1 MKKLVNKDPFS
12 NGTEHMIFEEKNCD
26 RCIKS
31 SVVKPDGTYT
41 NCDEHNMPKC
51 SIQRDIVTR
60 MFSDKPIKEETVNI
74 CMDFVLNGTLCKY
87 LKTDRKPKRKK
98 ADLSQGTLS

>member
-26 RCIKS
+26 RCVKS
-31 SVVKPDGTYT
+31 SVAKPDGTNT

-60 MFSDKPIKEETVNI
+60 MFSDKPIKEETVDI
-74 CMDFVLNGTLCKY
+74 CMDFILNGTLCKY
-87 LKTDRKPKRKK
+87 LKTDRKTKRKK
-98 ADLSQGTLS
+98 VDQTQGTLF